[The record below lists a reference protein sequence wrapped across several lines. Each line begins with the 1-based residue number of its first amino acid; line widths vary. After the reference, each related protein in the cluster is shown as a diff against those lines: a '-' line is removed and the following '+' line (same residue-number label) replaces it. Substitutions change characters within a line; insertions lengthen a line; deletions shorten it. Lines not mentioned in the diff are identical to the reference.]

1 MDARRQRA
9 DGLRSRNVILA
20 AAAELASVEGLEG
33 LSIGRLAD
41 HVGMSKSGLFAHFKS
56 KEDLQIATIDT
67 AMAIFQR
74 EVLAPGMQAPPG
86 VARVLS
92 QAEAFFSHLE
102 RRVFPGG
109 CFFIAVAAELDAR
122 PGPVRDHLRA
132 VFNVLL
138 EGLTGVIREAQA
150 LGEIAPDE
158 DLAQLTYE
166 IDAFLIGANFAYLFF
181 EDRAALDRGR
191 RAIEA
196 RLARAAGPARATRR
210 PSKRP
215 SPAPPARKRRR
226 SARHVARLTPAC
238 PPRPCPR
245 LSLNRHIPRTR

>member
-1 MDARRQRA
+1 MATAHEPAPMSRTTAGDGRKQRA
-9 DGLRSRNVILA
+9 DGLRSRQVILT

-56 KEDLQIATIDT
+56 KEELQIATIDA
-67 AMAIFQR
+67 AMEIFRR
-74 EVLAPGMQAPPG
+74 EVSEPGMAGAPG

-92 QAEAFFSHLE
+92 QADAFFSHLE

-109 CFFIAVAAELDAR
+109 CFFIAVAAEMDAR

-132 VFNVLL
+132 VYNVLL
-138 EGLTGVIREAQA
+138 QGVTDLIREAQV

-181 EDRAALDRGR
+181 EDRDALVRAR
-191 RAIEA
+191 RAIAA
-196 RLARAAGPARATRR
+196 RLSHAAPSGAPRQRR
-210 PSKRP
+210 SVTP
-215 SPAPPARKRRR
+215 RKRSRGSGASRR
-226 SARHVARLTPAC
+226 ARP
-238 PPRPCPR
+238 
-245 LSLNRHIPRTR
+245 